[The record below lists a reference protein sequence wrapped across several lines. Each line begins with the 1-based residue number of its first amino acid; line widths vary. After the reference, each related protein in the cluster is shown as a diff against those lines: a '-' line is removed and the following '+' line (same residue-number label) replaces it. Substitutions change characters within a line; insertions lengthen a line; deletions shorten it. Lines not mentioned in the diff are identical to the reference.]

1 MAVNPSLLSHIQ
13 QLIEA
18 LKIIDKSN
26 KSVEVLV
33 FNSTFK
39 HLKNRKNFIEFTQ
52 FAKEKIIKSLVLD
65 DVIQN
70 EKNFNLMSNK
80 TIKLADLNI
89 IGGSNFYIKQILDVY
104 VSFYNS
110 TLADKIKYDKIL
122 KDTDFFAYVV
132 DFKTVEKIRNKI
144 SPNEIIKKIDNFIN
158 LIYPLLMTTSIS
170 DTPGYSEYIELI
182 ESKKQQSIINFQK
195 TL

>member
-1 MAVNPSLLSHIQ
+1 
-13 QLIEA
+13 
-18 LKIIDKSN
+18 
-26 KSVEVLV
+26 
-33 FNSTFK
+33 
-39 HLKNRKNFIEFTQ
+39 
-52 FAKEKIIKSLVLD
+52 
-65 DVIQN
+65 
-70 EKNFNLMSNK
+70 
-80 TIKLADLNI
+80 
-89 IGGSNFYIKQILDVY
+89 
-104 VSFYNS
+104 
-110 TLADKIKYDKIL
+110 L